1 MITLVERHVINEHY
15 PYFDEYDHLAFLSKN
30 LYNTTLYC
38 MRQIFFLSL
47 DIYNIQSYVK
57 IYSSR

>member
-38 MRQIFFLSL
+38 MRQIFF
-47 DIYNIQSYVK
+47 
-57 IYSSR
+57 